1 MRLEKCKIVSFLMQ
15 VHWRHGEDLPLAG
28 CKSLCCDIGFVGYIL
43 IFYNPSRMQLQGGND
58 IRLEKFLENVRFL

>member
-43 IFYNPSRMQLQGGND
+43 IFYNPSRMQLQG
-58 IRLEKFLENVRFL
+58 EKRYSTGKILGKYLIL

>member
-28 CKSLCCDIGFVGYIL
+28 CKSLCRDIGFVGYIL

-58 IRLEKFLENVRFL
+58 IRLEKFLGNI